1 MTDHLNL
8 FFHERHGGPEMKIAE
23 SSIQFL
29 SQHTSIEKHQKHESL
44 SVWGPREE
52 RLTQNVTG
60 GTGKITDGEK
70 EVSLFEESAA
80 TVELSQQ
87 ATHVRR
93 TEGLEAMESHESEIM
108 MDLNIRIL
116 KSMIER
122 ITGKALDISSFGSL
136 KSRGFTESPS
146 EGEVVV
152 SAESTSV
159 ASEEITQ
166 GGLAYDYYE
175 SHFESESTHF
185 SSHGKILTE
194 DGKEIEFAVNLQMSR
209 QFFSEESLTVR
220 AGDALKDPLVVNFS
234 GKAAELT
241 QDTFSFDIDNDGHK
255 NQISFL
261 QPGSGFLALDKNG
274 DNTINNG
281 SELFGTESGNGF
293 QDLAEYDTD
302 GNNWIDEN
310 DAIFDKL
317 RIWTK
322 DAHGNDVL
330 FALGEKG
337 IGAIY
342 LDSAAT
348 QFSMND
354 SENNLLGQVQSTGV
368 FLGENGGVGTVQ
380 QINLV
385 A

>member
-1 MTDHLNL
+1 
-8 FFHERHGGPEMKIAE
+8 MKIAE

-29 SQHTSIEKHQKHESL
+29 SQYTSIEQHQKHESL
-44 SVWGPREE
+44 TIWGPGEE
-52 RLTQNVTG
+52 WVTQNVSG
-60 GTGKITDGEK
+60 GSGQQIDIEK
-70 EVSLFEESAA
+70 EVSLFSKAA
-80 TVELSQQ
+80 SSVELSQQ
-87 ATHVRR
+87 AKHARR
-93 TEGLEAMESHESEIM
+93 AQGVEEPVSRETEIM

-116 KSMIER
+116 KAMIER
-122 ITGKALDISSFGSL
+122 ITGKSIDIASFGEL
-136 KSRGFTESPS
+136 KSSAEDPEAVATEVESVPVD
-146 EGEVVV
+146 ENAPVV
-152 SAESTSV
+152 SGEGP
-159 ASEEITQ
+159 Q

-175 SHFESESTHF
+175 SHYEYESTSF
-185 SSHGKILTE
+185 SSSGTILTE
-194 DGKEIEFAVNLQMSR
+194 DGKEIEFAVNLSMSR
-209 QFFSEESLTVR
+209 EFFSEESLSIR
-220 AGDALKDPLVVNFS
+220 AGDALKDPLVINFS

-241 QDTFSFDIDNDGHK
+241 QETFSFDIDNDGHE

-281 SELFGTESGNGF
+281 SELFGPQSGNGF
-293 QDLAEYDTD
+293 QDLAAYDLD

-322 DAHGNDVL
+322 DAQGNDVL

-337 IGAIY
+337 IGTIY

-348 QFSMND
+348 LFSMKD
-354 SENNLLGQVQSTGV
+354 TENNLLGQVQSTGL

-380 QINLV
+380 QIDLV